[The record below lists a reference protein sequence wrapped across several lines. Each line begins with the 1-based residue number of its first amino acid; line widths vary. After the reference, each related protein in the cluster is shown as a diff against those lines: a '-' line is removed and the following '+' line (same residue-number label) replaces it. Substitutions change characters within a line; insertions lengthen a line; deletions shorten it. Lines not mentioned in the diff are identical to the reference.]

1 MKYVSK
7 LQHVYTQP
15 FIGNYYFAEKP
26 RILIV
31 GHNHYC
37 ANPEEEFVPEI
48 TLDVLSRYLKARH
61 DGSPIESDVHLFLSF
76 EKAMIRGG
84 DNVSPDESLSFWNS
98 VAFYNY
104 VQYPNTTEDK
114 IKVMMSQQYKDSYDG
129 FFEILRFLK
138 PDYVVAWGK
147 TWYEKMPPLSFTNLD
162 FEGQNACIYHLEG
175 GHEVKVLSIQHPAV
189 AFSPS
194 VWGPIIERFLA
205 L

>member
-1 MKYVSK
+1 MKYDSK

-15 FIGNYYFAEKP
+15 FIGNYYFAKKP

-61 DGSPIESDVHLFLSF
+61 DGSPIESDVHSFLSF

-114 IKVMMSQQYKDSYDG
+114 IKVMISQQYKDSYDG

-138 PDYVVAWGK
+138 PDYVIAWGK
-147 TWYEKMPPLSFTNLD
+147 QNYERMPPISFSNLD
-162 FEGQNACIYHLEG
+162 FEGQYACTYHLEDG
-175 GHEVKVLSIQHPAV
+175 YNVKVLGIQHPSV